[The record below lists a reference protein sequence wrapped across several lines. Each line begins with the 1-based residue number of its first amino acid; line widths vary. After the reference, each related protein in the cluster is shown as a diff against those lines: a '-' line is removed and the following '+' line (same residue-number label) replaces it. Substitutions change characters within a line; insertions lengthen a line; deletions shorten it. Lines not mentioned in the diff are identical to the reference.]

1 MIELPAGLVGC
12 PTWKRF
18 VLKMDDEDAGSPV
31 GALQCLDD
39 TQVVFLVTDPQILLP
54 GYSAPLTPEER
65 TLLEFRESEQPVLY
79 CTLTVG
85 DQDWIT
91 ANLVGP
97 LAINPRTGRGVQLV
111 LANSSYSTVHPVA
124 RLADSGEGEAQPCSS

>member
-18 VLKMDDEDAGSPV
+18 VLRMDDEDESSPV
-31 GALQCLDD
+31 GALQCVDD
-39 TQVVFLVTDPQILLP
+39 PDVVFLVTDPQMLLP
-54 GYSAPLTPEER
+54 DYAASMTAEER
-65 TLLEFRESEQPVLY
+65 ALLELHDAEQPVLY

-85 DQDWIT
+85 EEGWIT

-124 RLADSGEGEAQPCSS
+124 PLAGSAEGEAQPCSS